1 MASKGGKSKPD
12 LVMASK
18 GGKSKPDNDSRAKR
32 QKVSSKF
39 SFFTFSVHLPPVD
52 STLSLV

>member
-12 LVMASK
+12 IVMASK
-18 GGKSKPDNDSRAKR
+18 SGKSKPDNESRAKR

-39 SFFTFSVHLPPVD
+39 SFLR
-52 STLSLV
+52 LSSSSYGRF